1 MVHPAVVTVNDYL
14 AQRDA
19 EWMGQIHR
27 FLGLSVGLIQVSSM
41 IQSCCYCHIVA
52 FFFSDLFITATSA
65 VLLVLVSKG
74 CLYYIEL
81 VLLCTFLDVDAFFSC
96 SQGCTL
102 GKEKLPMHVISPT
115 QTILYVALTFSRMN
129 ATKAL

>member
-1 MVHPAVVTVNDYL
+1 MDGPNSS
-14 AQRDA
+14 
-19 EWMGQIHR
+19 
-27 FLGLSVGLIQVSSM
+27 LSGPFCGSNSGILHDPI
-41 IQSCCYCHIVA
+41 CCYCHIVA
-52 FFFSDLFITATSA
+52 FFSDLFITATSA
-65 VLLVLVSKG
+65 VLVVLVSKG

-115 QTILYVALTFSRMN
+115 QTIPYVSLTFSRMN

>member
-1 MVHPAVVTVNDYL
+1 
-14 AQRDA
+14 
-19 EWMGQIHR
+19 
-27 FLGLSVGLIQVSSM
+27 
-41 IQSCCYCHIVA
+41 
-52 FFFSDLFITATSA
+52 LFITATSA
-65 VLLVLVSKG
+65 VLVVLVSKG

-115 QTILYVALTFSRMN
+115 QTILYVALAFSRMN
-129 ATKAL
+129 ATWTVAEIGPITRCLSYLSSI